1 MYILTTGMRLLHFQL
16 DIFRTIK
23 TLREQHGSQVEIS
36 ETATSEAFYSVLGQV
51 LDPFGARAVV
61 ELWVRPMSMIKS
73 HPVMK
78 LEPEYQVEG
87 CCSDV
92 AVNAIWE
99 SDGRVPRER
108 RTYSTK
114 SPGVIPQLHCHPTD
128 GLINIIRSVLGDYNY
143 TVTPTDTA
151 GRGRF

>member
-1 MYILTTGMRLLHFQL
+1 
-16 DIFRTIK
+16 
-23 TLREQHGSQVEIS
+23 
-36 ETATSEAFYSVLGQV
+36 
-51 LDPFGARAVV
+51 
-61 ELWVRPMSMIKS
+61 MSMIKS

-87 CCSDV
+87 CCSDA

-99 SDGRVPRER
+99 SDERVPRER

-114 SPGVIPQLHCHPTD
+114 SPGVIRQLHCHPTD